1 MRSSARVAPAGR
13 RNVLELD
20 MVSQGLAPADVRA
33 AWQPFFDWVRA
44 APEDFEVPYLDADAW
59 AARTWWD
66 LDKKTMVRDPRPGA
80 PRHHG
85 WSRGDQGEVGIFL
98 HGYDSLWLPAAL
110 LAAGRQEVLVDAVFA
125 ASRHQMVRFHFSKG
139 LAGAAPAVRAAA
151 LQTATNPAVVDA
163 FALAIIAE
171 GERPPAYPGID
182 RPAIDLAAARKNAQ
196 AIRQAAAVLRRLAPQ
211 SGSYVSE
218 SDYFN
223 AGWRQE
229 YWGTNY
235 ARLRAAKARYD
246 PDGLFIVHHGAGS
259 EDWSADGFTRLTLV
273 PAAQP

>member
-1 MRSSARVAPAGR
+1 
-13 RNVLELD
+13 VLELD
-20 MVSQGLAPADVRA
+20 MVSQGLTPADVRA

-44 APEDFEVPYLDADAW
+44 APVDFEAPHLGADAW
-59 AARTWWD
+59 PARSWWD

-110 LAAGRQEVLVDAVFA
+110 LANDRQQALVDAVFA

-139 LAGAAPAVRAAA
+139 LAGASADVRAAV
-151 LQTATNPAVVDA
+151 LHTATNPAVVDA
-163 FALAIIAE
+163 FALVIIAE
-171 GERPPAYPGID
+171 GERPPAYPGME
-182 RPAIDLAAARKNAQ
+182 RAAVDLVAARKNAQ
-196 AIRQAAAVLRRLAPQ
+196 DIRQAAAVLRRLAPQ

-229 YWGTNY
+229 YWGEHY

-246 PDGLFIVHHGAGS
+246 PDGLFFVHHGVGS
-259 EDWSADGFTRLTLV
+259 EDWSADGFTRLALV